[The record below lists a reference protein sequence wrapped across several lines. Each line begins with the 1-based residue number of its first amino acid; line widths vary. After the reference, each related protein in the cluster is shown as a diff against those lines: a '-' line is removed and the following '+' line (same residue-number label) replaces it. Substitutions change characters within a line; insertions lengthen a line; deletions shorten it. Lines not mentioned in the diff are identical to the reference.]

1 MKKDITDNNRN
12 INALVALVS
21 LTLFMPLCAEKDT
34 TPTDSTNPVDTN
46 SVVTDT
52 LLTVSPLPI
61 DSVTA
66 FVPLGNLNPSGH
78 VFPTD
83 HCYMYLP
90 SDFGAPASHIVTFY
104 CPGTLRLIEINAF
117 EHVNA
122 NITDYRIRFELQAG
136 VTLEFAHISVLRTTV
151 FGDVTDFA
159 GFTLLQEYT
168 TGGETYRMWRKP
180 TDTILSAGAILG
192 TAGGNP
198 GQWALDIGVYDT
210 RVTHVTASAAETWSN
225 SAYIHAVCP
234 LAYYASGAVK
244 DSLYAIVQRD
254 DVPNDNYLCG
264 WIAQDVAGT
273 AQGIW
278 FNPDSPRP
286 YPEDPHLALVW
297 HNREAAQQV
306 ISMGTSVPALPT
318 GTYMFTPTTSG
329 VLNRRFDLIE
339 TDGQVYGYHVTDHNV
354 GQQKTA
360 ILQMTDSITLR
371 FDALEGHISDS
382 NLWTFTDSAVMFS
395 R

>member
-1 MKKDITDNNRN
+1 MKNDITGSNRN
-12 INALVALVS
+12 FITLVMLVS
-21 LTLFMPLCAEKDT
+21 LCLFLTRCTDKDS
-34 TPTDSTNPVDTN
+34 TPTDSINPADTN
-46 SVVTDT
+46 SVITDT

-83 HCYMYLP
+83 HSYMYLL
-90 SDFGAPASHIVTFY
+90 SDVGAPAPHIVTFY

-122 NITDYRIRFELQAG
+122 SITDYRVRFELQPG
-136 VTLEFAHISVLRTTV
+136 VTLEFAHISALETNV
-151 FGDVTDFA
+151 FGDVTGFA

-180 TDTILSAGAILG
+180 TDTVLSAGAILG

-210 RVTHVTASAAETWSN
+210 RVTHATASAAGTWTN

-234 LAYYASGAVK
+234 LAYYASGDVK

-254 DVPNDNYLCG
+254 EVPGDNYPCG

-297 HNREAAQQV
+297 HNREATQQV

-329 VLNRRFDLIE
+329 ALHRRFDLIE
-339 TDGQVYGYHVTDHNV
+339 SEGQVYGYYVTDHNA
-354 GQQKTA
+354 GQDKTA
-360 ILQMTDSITLR
+360 ILKMTGLTTLR

-382 NLWTFTDSAVMFS
+382 SLWIFTDSAVTFS